1 MVGELGLCSGFTA
14 KNPRAVLSVYK
25 LPDHQVQDSCGG
37 APRGSFVIQPPDIQF
52 SEWYSWD
59 DVKNIPNSN
68 RTGLYI
74 IARFD
79 DVPEGAADPLAKEII
94 YIGETHGGS
103 QTISKRLTMF
113 FKAARIGGGVHKHS
127 GGNRF
132 NRELGADLTNIYA
145 AGFAPEFDD
154 KRLLNPFI
162 FYAERKLIWEYVV
175 KHGTLPLSNGY

>member
-1 MVGELGLCSGFTA
+1 MKS
-14 KNPRAVLSVYK
+14 
-25 LPDHQVQDSCGG
+25 
-37 APRGSFVIQPPDIQF
+37 
-52 SEWYSWD
+52 
-59 DVKNIPNSN
+59 IPNSN

-79 DVPEGAADPLAKEII
+79 DVPEGAADPFTKEVL
-94 YIGETHGGS
+94 YIGETHGRS

-113 FKAARIGGGVHKHS
+113 FKAARIGGGIHKHS

-132 NRELGADLTNIYA
+132 NRELGAELMNIYA

-154 KRLLNPFI
+154 KCYLNPFI

-175 KHGTLPLSNGY
+175 KYGTTPRCNGY